1 MTNEEIIE
9 NENTG
14 TEQVT
19 LTQKELQ
26 QMTQSLM
33 GGALQ
38 IDNLDSQTA
47 RTIVMQE
54 SWDLTQLLIKQK
66 VRETRKAINDDILS
80 FLNSFPEALEA
91 IKTGLGITVDLT
103 TNEEEE

>member
-1 MTNEEIIE
+1 MTNEEIE

-80 FLNSFPEALEA
+80 FLNSFPESLEA
-91 IKTGLGITVDLT
+91 IKIGLGITVDLT